1 MSVTKIAT
9 PYLVF
14 LGDVTNPLDAK
25 TGRGLK
31 DWRPDLCVGQ
41 FRHPGCQVDL
51 GLPDMTPAQ
60 AVAAGARSLVI
71 GVAPSGGSMNPRW
84 LNSLLEALDAGLDLV
99 SGMHTSLHKVDEL
112 RESARR
118 NGRNLVDVR
127 VPPASIPLGTGRRR
141 TGKRLLMVGTDC
153 CVGKKYSAL
162 ALHRALEKRGVDA
175 TFRAT
180 GQTGL
185 LIAGEGI
192 PMDAVVSDF
201 LAGAAEMLSPDNKPG
216 HWDVIEGQG
225 SLFHPAYAAVT
236 LGLVHGSQPDA
247 LVLCHDAT
255 REEIDEFPGYPI
267 PGMDV
272 CMQRYLEAARLTNPN
287 ARFIGI
293 SVNTSGLA
301 PDSRGAYLEKIR
313 TATGLPCAD
322 PIIDGVESLLDE
334 LQREY

>member
-1 MSVTKIAT
+1 MSVTKIST

-14 LGDVTNPLDAK
+14 LGDVKNPLDAK

-41 FRHPGCQVDL
+41 LRHPECTVDL

-84 LNSLLEALDAGLDLV
+84 MDSLLEALQAGLDLV
-99 SGMHTSLHKVDEL
+99 SGMHTRLQRIDEL
-112 RESARR
+112 RESAARH
-118 NGRNLVDVR
+118 GRSLVDVR
-127 VPPASIPLGTGRRR
+127 VPPASIPLANGRRR
-141 TGKRLLMVGTDC
+141 PGKRMLMVGTDC

-162 ALHRALEKRGVDA
+162 ALHRAMQQRGMDA
-175 TFRAT
+175 SFRAT

-201 LAGAAEMLSPDNKPG
+201 LAGAAEMLSPDNQSG

-236 LGLVHGSQPDA
+236 LGLIHGSQPDVM
-247 LVLCHDAT
+247 VLCHDAV
-255 REEIDEFPGYPI
+255 RNEIDEFPGYPI
-267 PGMDV
+267 PKLGY
-272 CMQRYLEAARLTNPN
+272 CMQRYLDVARLTNPQT
-287 ARFIGI
+287 RFIGI
-293 SVNTSGLA
+293 SVNTSGLVPA
-301 PDSRGAYLEKIR
+301 DRSSYLEKV
-313 TATGLPCAD
+313 AAETGLPCAD
-322 PIIDGVESLLDE
+322 PMIDGVDAILDE
-334 LQREY
+334 LERES

>member
-1 MSVTKIAT
+1 MSVTTIST

-14 LGDVTNPLDAK
+14 LGDVKNPLDAK

-41 FRHPGCQVDL
+41 FRHPDCSVDL

-71 GVAPSGGSMNPRW
+71 GVAPSGGSMNPSW
-84 LNSLLEALDAGLDLV
+84 LDSLLEALEAGLDLV
-99 SGMHTSLHKVDEL
+99 SGMHTSLQNVAAL
-112 RESARR
+112 RQSAER
-118 NGRNLVDVR
+118 NGRTLVDVR

-141 TGKRLLMVGTDC
+141 TGKRMLMVGTDC

-162 ALHRALEKRGVDA
+162 ALHRAMEQRGIA
-175 TFRAT
+175 ASFRAT

-201 LAGAAEMLSPDNKPG
+201 LAGAAEMLSPDNQAD

-236 LGLVHGSQPDA
+236 LGLIHGSQPDA
-247 LVLCHDAT
+247 MVLCHDAV

-267 PGMDV
+267 PELGY
-272 CMQRYLEAARLTNPN
+272 CMQRYLDAARLTNPRV
-287 ARFIGI
+287 RFIGI
-293 SVNTSGLA
+293 SVNTSGLEPA
-301 PDSRGAYLEKIR
+301 TRQAYLEKI
-313 TATGLPCAD
+313 TAATGLPCVD
-322 PIIDGVESLLDE
+322 PIIDGVDALLDE
-334 LQREY
+334 LEGDS

>member
-84 LNSLLEALDAGLDLV
+84 LDSLLEALDAGLDLV